1 MLGEF
6 HVNAVRERPA
16 ARDEARAEVRDLT
29 AWKPAIA
36 DAPVLEPGGKS
47 RIAAS
52 FRIGCAVLAATC
64 SLRISRLGREFGWG

>member
-52 FRIGCAVLAATC
+52 FRIGCADRGC
-64 SLRISRLGREFGWG
+64 SHAFFLRLPAH

>member
-16 ARDEARAEVRDLT
+16 ARDEARDEARAEVRDLT
-29 AWKPAIA
+29 AWNPAIA

-47 RIAAS
+47 RIAAKYWM
-52 FRIGCAVLAATC
+52 R
-64 SLRISRLGREFGWG
+64 